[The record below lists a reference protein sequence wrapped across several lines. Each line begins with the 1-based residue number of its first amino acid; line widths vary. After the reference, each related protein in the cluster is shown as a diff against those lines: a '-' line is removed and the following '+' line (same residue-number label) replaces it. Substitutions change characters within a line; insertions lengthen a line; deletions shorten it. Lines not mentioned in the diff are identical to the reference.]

1 MGYVAR
7 VRFGG
12 KPGDEVMQRVEPS
25 TYLMGGL
32 GNKE

>member
-1 MGYVAR
+1 MGYVAK

-12 KPGDEVMQRVEPS
+12 KPGDEVMQRAEYS
-25 TYLMGGL
+25 TYLTSES